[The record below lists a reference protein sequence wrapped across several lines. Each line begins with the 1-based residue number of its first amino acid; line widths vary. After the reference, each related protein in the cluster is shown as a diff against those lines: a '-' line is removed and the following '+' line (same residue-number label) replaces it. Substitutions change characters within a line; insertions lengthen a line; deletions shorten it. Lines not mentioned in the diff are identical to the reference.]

1 MRKILAFVAG
11 AMCGAIV
18 GAVAALMLAP
28 ASGDEMRSETR
39 KRFDE
44 IMDEGRRAAAERR
57 AELELQLRQMQRRD
71 EVEIKTTRE

>member
-1 MRKILAFVAG
+1 
-11 AMCGAIV
+11 MCGAIV
-18 GAVAALMLAP
+18 GAVAALMLTP
-28 ASGDEMRSETR
+28 SSGDEMRSETR
-39 KRFDE
+39 KRIDE

>member
-18 GAVAALMLAP
+18 GAVAALMLTP
-28 ASGDEMRSETR
+28 SSGDEMRSETR
-39 KRFDE
+39 KRLDE

>member
-18 GAVAALMLAP
+18 GAVAALMLTP
-28 ASGDEMRSETR
+28 SSGDEMRSETR
-39 KRFDE
+39 KRIDE

>member
-28 ASGDEMRSETR
+28 ISGDEMRSETR

-44 IMDEGRRAAAERR
+44 IMEEGRKAAAERR
-57 AELELQLRQMQRRD
+57 ADLELQLRQMQRRD
-71 EVEIKTTRE
+71 EVEIKTTRA